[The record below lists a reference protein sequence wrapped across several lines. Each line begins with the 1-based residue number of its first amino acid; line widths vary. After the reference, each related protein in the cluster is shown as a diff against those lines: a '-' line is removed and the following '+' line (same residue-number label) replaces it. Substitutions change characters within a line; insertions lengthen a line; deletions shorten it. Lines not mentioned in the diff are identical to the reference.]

1 MYGGDLEN
9 ATYGIKTQEKN
20 NNNSIYSKKSYPNSH
35 HDDANVGSDYWLD
48 EDLLDDDEYELFN
61 NSTPSTHISVTPTVN
76 NQSDDDNAS
85 LNDSSEPEAD
95 QLQLS
100 DNAIKALM
108 RPHQLHS
115 IY

>member
-1 MYGGDLEN
+1 MYGGDVEQS
-9 ATYGIKTQEKN
+9 TYQN
-20 NNNSIYSKKSYPNSH
+20 NNNSIYSKGSYPNFH
-35 HDDANVGSDYWLD
+35 KDDGEGSDYWID

-61 NSTPSTHISVTPTVN
+61 NSTSSTHMSATPTVN
-76 NQSDDDNAS
+76 DRSDDDDTSQNA
-85 LNDSSEPEAD
+85 SSEPEAD

-100 DNAIKALM
+100 DNAAKALM